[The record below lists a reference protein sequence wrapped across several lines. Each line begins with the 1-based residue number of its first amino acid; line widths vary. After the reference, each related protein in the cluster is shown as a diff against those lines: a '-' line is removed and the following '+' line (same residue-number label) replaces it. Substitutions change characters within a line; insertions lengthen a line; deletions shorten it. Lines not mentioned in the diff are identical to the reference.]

1 MRRVRRSWR
10 AASRVSARSLDLSVS
25 IVNTNSRELLLAC
38 LESLA
43 PVEAEIVVLDN
54 ASEDGSAAA
63 VRERF
68 PHVRVIEQEHRA
80 GFGSNHNTVIRAT
93 TGRYV
98 YVLNEDTTADD
109 WSFERITEYLDAH
122 PQVAALGP
130 RLVYPDGRLQDS
142 AWRFPTP
149 LVSTMGLATLGQ
161 LGVKQSKG
169 ASVRPVDWVMG
180 AALVLRREA
189 LDQVGLFDEDFF
201 LYSEEVDLQARL
213 RQAGWETHYF
223 PELTVVHHESQFSA
237 GIPER
242 RINEMWRSRHR
253 YWRKHH
259 SRMGARV
266 AALATGSQ
274 YAACALLSPAARRDP
289 GIEAR
294 MRLHARDAWRV
305 EGPGLR
311 ELADEWNGRV
321 GSTPPG

>member
-169 ASVRPVDWVMG
+169 ASVRPVPCNEG
-180 AALVLRREA
+180 
-189 LDQVGLFDEDFF
+189 
-201 LYSEEVDLQARL
+201 S
-213 RQAGWETHYF
+213 QAGR
-223 PELTVVHHESQFSA
+223 PS
-237 GIPER
+237 
-242 RINEMWRSRHR
+242 
-253 YWRKHH
+253 
-259 SRMGARV
+259 
-266 AALATGSQ
+266 
-274 YAACALLSPAARRDP
+274 
-289 GIEAR
+289 
-294 MRLHARDAWRV
+294 RDACRDDATTVAGQDTDQRRSW
-305 EGPGLR
+305 
-311 ELADEWNGRV
+311 
-321 GSTPPG
+321 S

>member
-98 YVLNEDTTADD
+98 YVLNEDTTAND

-274 YAACALLSPAARRDP
+274 YAARALLSRAARRDP